1 MVRPDHSLS
10 AATFELK
17 SVEPDLNKRYGKSQ
31 KGEFGHGVKLKVAT
45 GKRLSHHR
53 RAQRQWIAERPHEF
67 LRR

>member
-10 AATFELK
+10 AATFDLK

-31 KGEFGHGVKLKVAT
+31 KGEIGHRVNLKIAI
-45 GKRLSHHR
+45 GKRLSHRQVQR
-53 RAQRQWIAERPHEF
+53 RWIAERAHEH